1 LWVFV
6 DTKDSNTKKYFYYSQ
21 PKISCTT
28 KTHENGLKRQFPS
41 VISVMMIF
49 YRKMFFDDF
58 CLECEFNDKQKIT

>member
-1 LWVFV
+1 LEKKYFAKLERGLFKLWVFV

-49 YRKMFFDDF
+49 YRKMLF
-58 CLECEFNDKQKIT
+58 